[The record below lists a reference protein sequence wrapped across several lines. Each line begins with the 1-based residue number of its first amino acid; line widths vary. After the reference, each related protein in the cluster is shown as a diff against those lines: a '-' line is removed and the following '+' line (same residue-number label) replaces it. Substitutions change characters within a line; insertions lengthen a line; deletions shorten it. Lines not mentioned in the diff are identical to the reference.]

1 MKLLAAP
8 FIFALRLKRA
18 WRLHTR
24 LGYTWRISW
33 AKAGYYD
40 GSLA

>member
-1 MKLLAAP
+1 MKLLTAP
-8 FIFALRLKRA
+8 IVFALRLKRA
-18 WRLHTR
+18 WRLHSL

-33 AKAGYYD
+33 VKAGYYD